1 MMTMISE
8 RNVTDM
14 RAFLKT
20 TFLFC
25 AVLLAET
32 VEGLMVINHLWELSH
47 WHIKSHAYCQ
57 CVAFDD
63 ADIFNW

>member
-32 VEGLMVINHLWELSH
+32 VEGLMVINHL
-47 WHIKSHAYCQ
+47 
-57 CVAFDD
+57 
-63 ADIFNW
+63 